1 MLTLIVCKLEAP
13 TSVKLSLRKL
23 CIPGIC
29 AVDQVLE
36 SVVAGYNL
44 IDYLSVFDCSGLKSP
59 WVIWPYR
66 PQWIHASSQFDISMA
81 SYQGTEAPGGRNWRA
96 TKR

>member
-1 MLTLIVCKLEAP
+1 MLTLRVCKLEAP

-36 SVVAGYNL
+36 SVVAGYHL

-59 WVIWPYR
+59 
-66 PQWIHASSQFDISMA
+66 
-81 SYQGTEAPGGRNWRA
+81 
-96 TKR
+96 

>member
-1 MLTLIVCKLEAP
+1 MLTLRVCKLEAP

-44 IDYLSVFDCSGLKSP
+44 IDYLSVFDCSGLKIP
-59 WVIWPYR
+59 
-66 PQWIHASSQFDISMA
+66 
-81 SYQGTEAPGGRNWRA
+81 
-96 TKR
+96 